1 MSAVTASRAAGATRL
16 VALGGIRIAG
26 LAVAVGAAAVGVAF
40 AAVSIVGP
48 EVWVFSSDGT
58 GAGWL
63 TALPLPLRLA
73 RAIAFLLPCVTI
85 AVMALLLADLS
96 WRVRREVRFVPAVSR
111 TAAALAIT
119 LGVGSWLSKIAAN
132 LVSYS
137 GLVYDDIVDPAHAD
151 PNGPPIDWGISSQ
164 TFAPDAALLGL
175 AVVLGVLAYIIRAG
189 ERLQRDTEGLV

>member
-1 MSAVTASRAAGATRL
+1 MAAVTASRAAGATRL

-40 AAVSIVGP
+40 ASLSIVGP
-48 EVWVFSSDGT
+48 DVWVFSGDGT
-58 GAGWL
+58 GAGRFL
-63 TALPLPLRLA
+63 DLPLAPRIA
-73 RAIAFLLPCVTI
+73 RAVAFLLPCLTI
-85 AVMALLLADLS
+85 AVMALLLADLA
-96 WRVRREVRFVPAVSR
+96 WRVRREVRFGPAISR

-132 LVSYS
+132 LVAYS
-137 GLVYDDIVDPAHAD
+137 AFFYPDDIDPSRAD
-151 PNGPPIDWGISSQ
+151 LSTLEFRWALGAT
-164 TFAPDAALLGL
+164 TFLPDPALLGL

>member
-1 MSAVTASRAAGATRL
+1 MAAVTASRATGATRL

-40 AAVSIVGP
+40 ASLSIVGP
-48 EVWVFSSDGT
+48 DVWVFSGDGT

-85 AVMALLLADLS
+85 AVMALLLADLC

-151 PNGPPIDWGISSQ
+151 PNGLPIDWGISSQ
-164 TFAPDAALLGL
+164 TFAPDPALLGL

>member
-26 LAVAVGAAAVGVAF
+26 LAVAVGAAVVGVAF
-40 AAVSIVGP
+40 ATVSIVGP

-58 GAGWL
+58 GAGWF
-63 TALPLPLRLA
+63 TALPLPLRLT

-85 AVMALLLADLS
+85 AVMALLLADLA

-111 TAAALAIT
+111 TAAALAIS
-119 LGVGSWLSKIAAN
+119 LGAGSWLSKIAAN

-151 PNGPPIDWGISSQ
+151 PNGLPIDWGISGQ

-175 AVVLGVLAYIIRAG
+175 AVVLGVLAYIIRTG

>member
-1 MSAVTASRAAGATRL
+1 MAAVSATRAAGATRL

-26 LAVAVGAAAVGVAF
+26 LVLAVGAAAVGVTF
-40 AAVSIVGP
+40 ASVSIVGP

-63 TALPLPLRLA
+63 TALPLPLRIA
-73 RAIAFLLPCVTI
+73 RAVAFLLPCVTI
-85 AVMALLLADLS
+85 AVMSLLLADLA

-111 TAAALAIT
+111 TATALAIA
-119 LGVGSWLSKIAAN
+119 LGAGSWLSKIAAN
-132 LVSYS
+132 LVAYS

-151 PNGPPIDWGISSQ
+151 PNGLPIHWGIGSQ
-164 TFAPDAALLGL
+164 TFLPDPALLGL
-175 AVVLGVLAYIIRAG
+175 AIVLGVLAYIIRAG